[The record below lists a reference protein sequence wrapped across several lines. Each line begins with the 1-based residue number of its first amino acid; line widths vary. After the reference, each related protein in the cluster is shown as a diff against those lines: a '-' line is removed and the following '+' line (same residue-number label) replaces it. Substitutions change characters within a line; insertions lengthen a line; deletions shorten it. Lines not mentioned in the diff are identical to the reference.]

1 MLMMLIKIR
10 KENPVF
16 AQGSFEPVSDALG
29 CVAYAR
35 CGEGQKIMTV
45 ANRNSH
51 AIVYVLPEEGY
62 TALIGGTV
70 SGRELYIEG
79 ETASVLIK

>member
-1 MLMMLIKIR
+1 MLFIVVCL
-10 KENPVF
+10 
-16 AQGSFEPVSDALG
+16 
-29 CVAYAR
+29 
-35 CGEGQKIMTV
+35 TV

-51 AIVYVLPEEGY
+51 PIVYVLPEEGY